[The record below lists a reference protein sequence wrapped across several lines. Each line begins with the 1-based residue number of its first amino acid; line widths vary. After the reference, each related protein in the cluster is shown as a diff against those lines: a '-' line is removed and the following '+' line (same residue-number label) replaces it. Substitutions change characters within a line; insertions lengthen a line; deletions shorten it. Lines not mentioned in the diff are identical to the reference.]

1 MHRSVLPILAGAA
14 VLLSACG
21 EPTSPAG
28 RGKPPV
34 PSKPEPPALWSV
46 ESQDEQ
52 GKVTK
57 TVLVCADTSVHR
69 SFSRPIPS
77 PNGQPCKLI
86 APPIEQGDRFA
97 ARCKA
102 GRAHLDIQSVRTGNP
117 DQDFVI
123 TLMVRTDVKAGEEL
137 PQTLHYRRL
146 GDCPSGWT
154 AGDSGAPGDRKLVN
168 SVAGTSRDLASPIK
182 VPGS

>member
-1 MHRSVLPILAGAA
+1 MNKSVLYVLAGAA
-14 VLLSACG
+14 IVLSACG

-34 PSKPEPPALWSV
+34 PSKPEPPGLWSV
-46 ESQDEQ
+46 ESQDDQ

-57 TVLVCADTSVHR
+57 TVLVCADTAVHR
-69 SFSRPIPS
+69 SFSRPMPS

-86 APPIEQGDRFA
+86 DPPVVQGDRFA

-102 GRAHLDIQSVRTGNP
+102 AGAHLDIQSVRTGDP
-117 DQDFVI
+117 DKDFVI
-123 TLMVRTDVKAGEEL
+123 TVLVRGDVQQGQNL
-137 PQTLHYRRL
+137 SQTLHYRRL
-146 GDCPSGWT
+146 GECPSGWA
-154 AGDSGAPGDRKLVN
+154 AGDSGSPGDRKLVN
-168 SVAGTSRDLASPIK
+168 SLSGAARDLPSPIT